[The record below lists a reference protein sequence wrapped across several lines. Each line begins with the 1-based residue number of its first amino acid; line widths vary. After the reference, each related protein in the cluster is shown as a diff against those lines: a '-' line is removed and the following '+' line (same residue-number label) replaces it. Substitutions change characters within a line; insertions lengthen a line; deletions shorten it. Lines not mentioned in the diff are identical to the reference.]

1 MTTLPADDLERRQ
14 ATTTFDRNVV
24 VTAGAGTGKTTL
36 LVERCVNLLMR
47 PSDPVQMTELV
58 ALTFTNKAANEMKAR
73 LRDRLE
79 VLAGHRTG
87 GPAAKEAE
95 AAELDAL
102 RERYSITTDDIH
114 GRARKALQQLE
125 RAQIGTIHSF
135 AAALLRLY
143 PLETGLNP
151 QFREDDGRLR
161 KRQFDTGWGL
171 WLDEELSGTGPR
183 TEEWKKILGRF
194 SLDRLGEL
202 ALALCADNVD
212 LDGLQRPG
220 GPDDPAGVL
229 GQWLRGLEDAITDLI
244 HRHPKQRRIEQALAV
259 GRRVIQAARGGGAS
273 VDDEEL
279 GLLRGLTAPKDWAQE
294 DFNHARDLATDARA
308 LAQVDP
314 VVIHRLCAL
323 LVPFAR
329 QCREDFARHGLV
341 TFDGLLV
348 RSRDLL
354 RDHPRIRE
362 ELKTRFKAILVDE
375 FQDTDPLQYE
385 IILWLCEEPSR
396 RAASWR
402 DIRLAPGKLFVV
414 GDPKQ
419 SIYGFRGADIAAYLQ
434 VVKEVIQAQNGVEY
448 RLTANFRSDARILDV
463 VNGVFEH
470 LIREEPGL
478 QPEYIALQPG
488 PVHPGEDPARP
499 EQSYRLGSPGPMEAT
514 AETSVRPE
522 PFDEAQDRPF
532 DKAQDRRSE
541 AQPSEVE
548 GRKME
553 ATAETSVRPE
563 PFDEAQDRRSE
574 AQPSEV
580 EGRKMEATAE
590 TSVRPER
597 SEAQP
602 SEVEGR
608 KLAVAWDR
616 SRRVHVR
623 RVTSTGPT
631 PNAEAARRLEAESLA
646 RWLEEEVL
654 GRTFFDDAAGH
665 HVPVAPGHV
674 AFLMRALSNVQ
685 VYLEALRR
693 RGIGYVVEGERDFY
707 AAQEVIDAVNLL
719 RTVDNPHDRLAL
731 VGVLRSPVGGHS
743 DTEIFALG
751 RQQLLD
757 YRMVAGPRWVDLP
770 RDVMDLYQR
779 LFRLHRE
786 VRFLEAGKAV
796 ARVFKEL
803 PLSVLAAS
811 RRSGQQAVANLEK
824 VRLVA
829 EEAGANGSGT
839 LKDVV
844 AELERRVRE
853 EEDESENAL
862 EEETLDAVRI
872 MSIHRAK
879 GLEFPVVVLVDAL
892 AGVNRRSGPPAQVH
906 QNWATG
912 LAGIRIDDLWSLP
925 GVFLQAKRRERE
937 AYEQRRLLY
946 VAMTRP
952 RQQLVVSFAERGQ
965 PDRDS
970 MVSMIGEATGGDL
983 AHADPPAVT
992 CGMGEMAVEVVEEDP
1007 GADEHGDRPPAP
1019 PPDAADWSW
1028 YENLWARRRS
1038 DCEARR
1044 QTPIFLTPTR
1054 LKAAGEAAEPR
1065 LRAGGL
1071 ERDTALILGE
1081 LAHQVLEHWD
1091 FQTQRVEE
1099 DLHEAIARHAPEL
1112 PAAQHRVVVRELKA
1126 IWATLTGSPVY
1137 QELRGARILGR
1148 EIPFV
1153 LPWDGQIMEGVIDLV
1168 YERQG
1173 QLYVADYKTDQVTDG
1188 DIAGVMHDYRHQAQ
1202 VYTEAV
1208 RRGLNRDVAAFRLI
1222 LLRLGSGVDVPAGSL
1237 SE

>member
-47 PSDPVQMTELV
+47 PSDPVEMTELV

-95 AAELDAL
+95 AAALDAL

-114 GRARKALQQLE
+114 GRARKALRHLE

-212 LDGLQRPG
+212 HDGLQRPG

-244 HRHPKQRRIEQALAV
+244 RRHPKQRRIEQALAV
-259 GRRVIQAARGGGAS
+259 GRRVIQAARAGGAS

-279 GLLRGLTAPKDWAQE
+279 SLLRGLTAPKDWGQE
-294 DFNHARDLATDARA
+294 DFNHARDLVTDARA

-314 VVIHRLCAL
+314 GEIHRLCAL

-362 ELKTRFKAILVDE
+362 ELKARFKAILVDE

-488 PVHPGEDPARP
+488 PGTPGEPNAGPEQRHGPHGPEPTEVSAPSSVRPARP
-499 EQSYRLGSPGPMEAT
+499 DQRDGPHGPEPMEVSA
-514 AETSVRPE
+514 
-522 PFDEAQDRPF
+522 
-532 DKAQDRRSE
+532 
-541 AQPSEVE
+541 PS
-548 GRKME
+548 
-553 ATAETSVRPE
+553 
-563 PFDEAQDRRSE
+563 
-574 AQPSEV
+574 
-580 EGRKMEATAE
+580 
-590 TSVRPER
+590 SVRPER

-616 SRRVHVR
+616 SRRVRVR

-631 PNAEAARRLEAESLA
+631 PNAEAARRLEAKSLA

-654 GRTFFDDAAGH
+654 GRTSFDDAAGN

-719 RTVDNPHDRLAL
+719 RAVDNPHDRLAL

-906 QNWATG
+906 QDWATG

-983 AHADPPAVT
+983 AHAAPPAVT
-992 CGMGEMAVEVVEEDP
+992 CGTGEMAVEVVEEDP
-1007 GADEHGDRPPAP
+1007 GADEHGDRLPAP

-1028 YENLWARRRS
+1028 YEDLWGRRRS

-1054 LKAAGEAAEPR
+1054 LKAAGEAAEAR

-1126 IWATLTGSPVY
+1126 IWATLADSPVY
-1137 QELRGARILGR
+1137 RELRGARILGR

-1188 DIAGVMHDYRHQAQ
+1188 DVAGVMHDYRHQAQ

-1208 RRGLNRDVAAFRLI
+1208 TRGLNRDVAAFRLI
-1222 LLRLGSGVDVPAGSL
+1222 LLRLGRGVDVPAGSL

>member
-87 GPAAKEAE
+87 GPAAKETE
-95 AAELDAL
+95 AAALDAL

-114 GRARKALQQLE
+114 GRAREALQQLE

-183 TEEWKKILGRF
+183 TEEWKMILGRF

-259 GRRVIQAARGGGAS
+259 GRRVIQAAGGGGAS
-273 VDDEEL
+273 VDAEEL

-294 DFNHARDLATDARA
+294 DFHHARDLATDARA

-314 VVIHRLCAL
+314 VEIHRLCAL

-362 ELKTRFKAILVDE
+362 ELKARFKAILVDE

-522 PFDEAQDRPF
+522 
-532 DKAQDRRSE
+532 
-541 AQPSEVE
+541 
-548 GRKME
+548 
-553 ATAETSVRPE
+553 
-563 PFDEAQDRRSE
+563 
-574 AQPSEV
+574 
-580 EGRKMEATAE
+580 
-590 TSVRPER
+590 R

-608 KLAVAWDR
+608 KLAVARER

-623 RVTSTGPT
+623 RVTSTGRT

-654 GRTFFDDAAGH
+654 GRTFFDDGAGN
-665 HVPVAPGHV
+665 HVRVAPGHV

-719 RTVDNPHDRLAL
+719 RAVDNPHDRLAL

-906 QNWATG
+906 QDWATG

-983 AHADPPAVT
+983 AHADPPAVA

-1007 GADEHGDRPPAP
+1007 GAAEHGDRPPAP

-1028 YENLWARRRS
+1028 YEDLWGRRRS

-1054 LKAAGEAAEPR
+1054 LKAAGEAAEPGS
-1065 LRAGGL
+1065 A
-1071 ERDTALILGE
+1071 
-1081 LAHQVLEHWD
+1081 
-1091 FQTQRVEE
+1091 
-1099 DLHEAIARHAPEL
+1099 
-1112 PAAQHRVVVRELKA
+1112 PAASS
-1126 IWATLTGSPVY
+1126 ATPRSFWENWPTRCSSTGTFRPNGWRKTSMKPSP
-1137 QELRGARILGR
+1137 GM
-1148 EIPFV
+1148 P
-1153 LPWDGQIMEGVIDLV
+1153 PSC
-1168 YERQG
+1168 
-1173 QLYVADYKTDQVTDG
+1173 
-1188 DIAGVMHDYRHQAQ
+1188 
-1202 VYTEAV
+1202 
-1208 RRGLNRDVAAFRLI
+1208 RRRSTGWWS
-1222 LLRLGSGVDVPAGSL
+1222 GS
-1237 SE
+1237 

>member
-47 PSDPVQMTELV
+47 PSEPVQMTELV

-79 VLAGHRTG
+79 VLAGQRTG

-95 AAELDAL
+95 AAALDSL

-183 TEEWKKILGRF
+183 TEQWKKSLGRF

-229 GQWLRGLEDAITDLI
+229 GQWLRGLEDAIADLI
-244 HRHPKQRRIEQALAV
+244 RRHPKQRRIEQALAV
-259 GRRVIQAARGGGAS
+259 SRRVIQAARGVGAS
-273 VDDEEL
+273 VDDEESS
-279 GLLRGLTAPKDWAQE
+279 LLRGLTAPKDWAQE
-294 DFNHARDLATDARA
+294 DFHHARDLVTDARA

-314 VVIHRLCAL
+314 GEIHRLCAL

-396 RAASWR
+396 RAANWR

-488 PVHPGEDPARP
+488 PGTPGEDPARP

-522 PFDEAQDRPF
+522 
-532 DKAQDRRSE
+532 
-541 AQPSEVE
+541 
-548 GRKME
+548 
-553 ATAETSVRPE
+553 
-563 PFDEAQDRRSE
+563 
-574 AQPSEV
+574 
-580 EGRKMEATAE
+580 
-590 TSVRPER
+590 R

-608 KLAVAWDR
+608 KLAVAGER
-616 SRRVHVR
+616 SRRVRVR

-654 GRTFFDDAAGH
+654 GRTFFDDGAGN
-665 HVPVAPGHV
+665 HVRVAPGHV
-674 AFLMRALSNVQ
+674 ALLMRALSNVQ

-719 RTVDNPHDRLAL
+719 RAVDNPHDRLAL

-829 EEAGANGSGT
+829 EEAGAGGSGT

-906 QNWATG
+906 QDWATG
-912 LAGIRIDDLWSLP
+912 LAGIRIDDLWSLS

-970 MVSMIGEATGGDL
+970 MVSMIGEATGGAL
-983 AHADPPAVT
+983 AHADPPAVA
-992 CGMGEMAVEVVEEDP
+992 CGMGEIAVEVVEEDP
-1007 GADEHGDRPPAP
+1007 EAAERGDRLPAP

-1028 YENLWARRRS
+1028 YEDLWGRRRS

-1054 LKAAGEAAEPR
+1054 LKATGEAAEPR

-1137 QELRGARILGR
+1137 RELRGARILGR

-1222 LLRLGSGVDVPAGSL
+1222 LLRLGRGVDVPAGSP

>member
-95 AAELDAL
+95 AAALDAL

-229 GQWLRGLEDAITDLI
+229 GQWLRGLEEAITDLI

-259 GRRVIQAARGGGAS
+259 GRRVIQAARAGGAS

-294 DFNHARDLATDARA
+294 DFNHARDLVTDARA

-314 VVIHRLCAL
+314 GEIHRLCAL

-499 EQSYRLGSPGPMEAT
+499 EQRDEPHG
-514 AETSVRPE
+514 PE
-522 PFDEAQDRPF
+522 PMGVSAVT
-532 DKAQDRRSE
+532 
-541 AQPSEVE
+541 PS
-548 GRKME
+548 
-553 ATAETSVRPE
+553 
-563 PFDEAQDRRSE
+563 
-574 AQPSEV
+574 
-580 EGRKMEATAE
+580 
-590 TSVRPER
+590 SVRPER

-608 KLAVAWDR
+608 KLAVAGER
-616 SRRVHVR
+616 SRRVRVR

-646 RWLEEEVL
+646 RWLEGEVL
-654 GRTFFDDAAGH
+654 GRTFFDDAAGN

-719 RTVDNPHDRLAL
+719 RAVDNPHDRLAL

-906 QNWATG
+906 QDWATG

-983 AHADPPAVT
+983 AHAAPPAVT
-992 CGMGEMAVEVVEEDP
+992 CGTGEMAVEVVEEDP
-1007 GADEHGDRPPAP
+1007 GADEHGDRLPAP

-1028 YENLWARRRS
+1028 YEDLWGRRRS
-1038 DCEARR
+1038 DYEARR

-1054 LKAAGEAAEPR
+1054 LKAAGEAAEAR

-1099 DLHEAIARHAPEL
+1099 DLDGAIARHAPEL

-1188 DIAGVMHDYRHQAQ
+1188 DVAGVMHDYRHQAQ

-1208 RRGLNRDVAAFRLI
+1208 TRGLNRDVAAFRLI
-1222 LLRLGSGVDVPAGSL
+1222 LLRLGRGVDVPAGSP